1 MPIIIPTTLVHVL
14 FGPTT
19 PTLYSSIY
27 LATVAFMYY

>member
-1 MPIIIPTTLVHVL
+1 MPIIIPTTLVRVL